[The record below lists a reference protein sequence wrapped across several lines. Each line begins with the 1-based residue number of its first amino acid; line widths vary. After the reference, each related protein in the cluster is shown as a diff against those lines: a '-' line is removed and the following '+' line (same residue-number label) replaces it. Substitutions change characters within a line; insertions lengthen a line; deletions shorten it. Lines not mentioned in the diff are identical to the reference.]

1 MIYQNFL
8 SKLEGNWMSQTTN
21 YFTNT
26 KKIEYNQSYIELKKV
41 ENISDISKNNKNMLC
56 NYILYNKNN
65 QIQGYYIFFKDSKS
79 HYGNIKKV
87 TNNQIDHYIFRIY
100 TNNCIKI
107 EYVENDIIYQEYIY
121 FINDRFRITISLL
134 KKYYKYLSISFISE
148 IKILDQK

>member
-21 YFTNT
+21 YFTNI
-26 KKIEYNQSYIELKKV
+26 KKIEYSQSCIELKKV
-41 ENISDISKNNKNMLC
+41 KNISKNNKNMLC

-65 QIQGYYIFFKDSKS
+65 QTQGYYIFFKDSKS
-79 HYGNIKKV
+79 YHGNIKKV

-100 TNNCIKI
+100 TSNCIKI
-107 EYVENDIIYQEYIY
+107 EYVKNNIIYQEYIY
-121 FINDRFRITISLL
+121 FINDRFKITISLL
-134 KKYYKYLSISFISE
+134 KKYHKYLSISFISE